1 MRKITYNDSSINKL
15 KDVKNKFEESKDK
28 INKKLQGLVSFLNE
42 EENKTEN
49 EITNSFINESKLLD
63 TNKIEFNLE
72 DLKNYDNDPNEL
84 YCNNN
89 ILNRAGSST
98 YHDADIQN
106 LYNKINS
113 MQFELD
119 LANKTN
125 EDLQLVIKRVKEDK
139 NYSIEDINKTKEI
152 ELQRTKEALQN
163 KSKQQIE
170 LIEKLIKEKKVLLN
184 KCEDFTKQLRFSD
197 AKNNQN
203 MQEAEMRFASEV
215 KKLREQWAESEKQR
229 REQFVESKTREIK
242 ETTIKGLEPELQRI
256 MRKSKEDLA
265 AKERE
270 FNVNLETE
278 KENML
283 RNFELKLQEQ
293 RNMLL
298 TNKDSEITKE
308 RESLSIKLKDNWS
321 LYQQQLK
328 ENNDKWREYFENE
341 KDKHDSVRAKD
352 AEKFEL
358 KINNLQTDIENI
370 KINNAEN
377 LRNLREEYEG
387 RNKASL
393 AETRDKMNLENDE
406 WRSRMLSKFRKEADA
421 ELKLTKEQLRRERD
435 IEIEKLI
442 VKMSEEQT
450 SWKKQFE
457 VKSAENEKAI
467 RLKYLDD
474 LKESKRVELDIREQL
489 EQTKEFKLKLEDKIT
504 DLNKK
509 ILRYEQDKKDTK
521 DAHSKDIIALKNE
534 LSELKALVDSKDN
547 KTKQLESEY
556 IRKNNR
562 LELEVEDLREL
573 NNSLKGD
580 YSRSIDNIKEEHQK
594 ELETIEISIKKTIEK
609 KNAMIEGLKSQ
620 LKNEQEE
627 KENMKS
633 KFDKHRMNL
642 VNALE

>member
-1 MRKITYNDSSINKL
+1 
-15 KDVKNKFEESKDK
+15 
-28 INKKLQGLVSFLNE
+28 
-42 EENKTEN
+42 
-49 EITNSFINESKLLD
+49 
-63 TNKIEFNLE
+63 
-72 DLKNYDNDPNEL
+72 
-84 YCNNN
+84 
-89 ILNRAGSST
+89 
-98 YHDADIQN
+98 
-106 LYNKINS
+106 

-321 LYQQQLK
+321 L
-328 ENNDKWREYFENE
+328 
-341 KDKHDSVRAKD
+341 
-352 AEKFEL
+352 
-358 KINNLQTDIENI
+358 
-370 KINNAEN
+370 
-377 LRNLREEYEG
+377 
-387 RNKASL
+387 
-393 AETRDKMNLENDE
+393 
-406 WRSRMLSKFRKEADA
+406 
-421 ELKLTKEQLRRERD
+421 
-435 IEIEKLI
+435 
-442 VKMSEEQT
+442 
-450 SWKKQFE
+450 
-457 VKSAENEKAI
+457 
-467 RLKYLDD
+467 
-474 LKESKRVELDIREQL
+474 
-489 EQTKEFKLKLEDKIT
+489 
-504 DLNKK
+504 
-509 ILRYEQDKKDTK
+509 
-521 DAHSKDIIALKNE
+521 
-534 LSELKALVDSKDN
+534 
-547 KTKQLESEY
+547 
-556 IRKNNR
+556 
-562 LELEVEDLREL
+562 
-573 NNSLKGD
+573 
-580 YSRSIDNIKEEHQK
+580 
-594 ELETIEISIKKTIEK
+594 
-609 KNAMIEGLKSQ
+609 
-620 LKNEQEE
+620 
-627 KENMKS
+627 
-633 KFDKHRMNL
+633 
-642 VNALE
+642 

>member
-1 MRKITYNDSSINKL
+1 
-15 KDVKNKFEESKDK
+15 
-28 INKKLQGLVSFLNE
+28 
-42 EENKTEN
+42 
-49 EITNSFINESKLLD
+49 
-63 TNKIEFNLE
+63 
-72 DLKNYDNDPNEL
+72 
-84 YCNNN
+84 
-89 ILNRAGSST
+89 
-98 YHDADIQN
+98 
-106 LYNKINS
+106 

-308 RESLSIKLKDNWS
+308 RESLSIKLKDNW
-321 LYQQQLK
+321 
-328 ENNDKWREYFENE
+328 
-341 KDKHDSVRAKD
+341 
-352 AEKFEL
+352 
-358 KINNLQTDIENI
+358 
-370 KINNAEN
+370 
-377 LRNLREEYEG
+377 
-387 RNKASL
+387 
-393 AETRDKMNLENDE
+393 
-406 WRSRMLSKFRKEADA
+406 
-421 ELKLTKEQLRRERD
+421 
-435 IEIEKLI
+435 
-442 VKMSEEQT
+442 
-450 SWKKQFE
+450 
-457 VKSAENEKAI
+457 AI
-467 RLKYLDD
+467 
-474 LKESKRVELDIREQL
+474 
-489 EQTKEFKLKLEDKIT
+489 
-504 DLNKK
+504 
-509 ILRYEQDKKDTK
+509 
-521 DAHSKDIIALKNE
+521 
-534 LSELKALVDSKDN
+534 
-547 KTKQLESEY
+547 
-556 IRKNNR
+556 
-562 LELEVEDLREL
+562 
-573 NNSLKGD
+573 
-580 YSRSIDNIKEEHQK
+580 
-594 ELETIEISIKKTIEK
+594 
-609 KNAMIEGLKSQ
+609 
-620 LKNEQEE
+620 
-627 KENMKS
+627 
-633 KFDKHRMNL
+633 
-642 VNALE
+642 